1 MSLLSRLPR
10 KGLLGSSSN
19 GVGKVHISDNGIWT
33 SLRKS
38 PLLLPWWMSPIK
50 DFKNLHSFAPVN
62 YSLQPGNHSQ
72 RYQRDGA
79 RDLPLRTDNS
89 QRRYLHVDAEEPFI
103 HFALQG
109 ADLLRVQTRMVA
121 NHVRGCLVWLAFS
134 QDGKIFAE
142 LPGTIIRSDGIIAT
156 SASCLSALKS
166 KELKVDVRIPD
177 TGETC
182 TGVLLDADFCS
193 NITLVKIGPCEQKPV
208 PTIGKFNCLCHISYA
223 VAAGSSFPHS
233 GGVLAEPRYVP
244 CYKRSEGCVG
254 DVSGRV
260 RRVSEINIRIK
271 IVCSFLC
278 IGYLSGSSFL
288 HIRYVSGSSSSV
300 SMLDRFPVSEIE
312 KTESHNAFT
321 SGQTIEAEVDD
332 GDAAD
337 IGGCLVDP
345 KQGVVGIIHYMHG
358 SEVKATPIDIV
369 FKTLEDIEMHRR
381 IYTNFMVQILEMLRC
396 GDVEKRGVPTGLGRG
411 VDGEMDDGY
420 PGEGFSWSQSYCLK
434 VPKLLLLLIKQ
445 LQGVV
450 GE

>member
-10 KGLLGSSSN
+10 KGLLGSFSN

-62 YSLQPGNHSQ
+62 CSLQPGNHSQ
-72 RYQRDGA
+72 RYQLDGA

-89 QRRYLHVDAEEPFI
+89 QRRYLHVDAETFPPEKFI
-103 HFALQG
+103 RLALQG
-109 ADLLRVQTRMVA
+109 ADLVRVQTRMVA
-121 NHVRGCLVWLAFS
+121 NHVRGCLVRLAFS

-166 KELKVDVRIPD
+166 KELKVEVRIPD

-182 TGVLLDADFCS
+182 NGVLLDADFCS

-208 PTIGKFNCLCHISYA
+208 PAIGKFNCRRHINYA

-244 CYKRSEGCVG
+244 CHK
-254 DVSGRV
+254 
-260 RRVSEINIRIK
+260 
-271 IVCSFLC
+271 
-278 IGYLSGSSFL
+278 
-288 HIRYVSGSSSSV
+288 
-300 SMLDRFPVSEIE
+300 RFPVSEIE

-321 SGQTIEAEVDD
+321 SGQTIEAEVYN
-332 GDAAD
+332 GN
-337 IGGCLVDP
+337 
-345 KQGVVGIIHYMHG
+345 G
-358 SEVKATPIDIV
+358 SDESTKAGQLHHCHHQIRSAESP
-369 FKTLEDIEMHRR
+369 EM
-381 IYTNFMVQILEMLRC
+381 
-396 GDVEKRGVPTGLGRG
+396 GLGLGSNGRKNLVG
-411 VDGEMDDGY
+411 DD
-420 PGEGFSWSQSYCLK
+420 
-434 VPKLLLLLIKQ
+434 KLSI
-445 LQGVV
+445 
-450 GE
+450 

>member
-244 CYKRSEGCVG
+244 CYKR
-254 DVSGRV
+254 
-260 RRVSEINIRIK
+260 
-271 IVCSFLC
+271 
-278 IGYLSGSSFL
+278 
-288 HIRYVSGSSSSV
+288 
-300 SMLDRFPVSEIE
+300 FPVSEIE